1 MKENLRIKD
10 KREFDLFFH
19 KATVFKN
26 YFFIMYI
33 MERKNELSRIGIA
46 ISNKFGKDY
55 KRNLYK
61 RRLRNIMRINY
72 EKFNQKYDY
81 IVLIKKSCDTIDYE
95 EMENKFLDLLK
106 KVK

>member
-33 MERKNELSRIGIA
+33 IA
-46 ISNKFGKDY
+46 ISNKFGKAY

>member
-19 KATVFKN
+19 KAKVFKN

-33 MERKNELSRIGIA
+33 RERKNELSRIGIA
-46 ISNKFGKDY
+46 ISNKFGKAY

-81 IVLIKKSCDTIDYE
+81 IVLIKKSCDTIYYE